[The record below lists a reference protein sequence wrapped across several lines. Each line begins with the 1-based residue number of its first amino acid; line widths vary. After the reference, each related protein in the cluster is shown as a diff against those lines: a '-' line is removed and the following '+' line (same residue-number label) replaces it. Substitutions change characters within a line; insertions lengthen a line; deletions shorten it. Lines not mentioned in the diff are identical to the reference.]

1 MSLRLLADQCV
12 PTEIADLLRRTG
24 HQVIKVRDVMPIRSP
39 DRAVIAKAQEL
50 KCILVSLNGDFLDI
64 VTYPPQNYQ
73 GIVAI
78 QLHNHPEVIP
88 LLMKRLCEYLTRQP
102 DQEFYTGKLFVAE
115 PHRIRVR
122 T

>member
-50 KCILVSLNGDFLDI
+50 KCILVSLTATSWIL
-64 VTYPPQNYQ
+64 
-73 GIVAI
+73 
-78 QLHNHPEVIP
+78 
-88 LLMKRLCEYLTRQP
+88 
-102 DQEFYTGKLFVAE
+102 
-115 PHRIRVR
+115 
-122 T
+122 